1 MNVSPSWV
9 LLLVLAAAALVQRT
23 HRVPVIFLAGH
34 GASKTPATTPM
45 LLFVAALFVTWALW
59 NDCPPT
65 PAIRENYEPPRTMVR
80 NRACTLGDTT
90 MRGKGDQTASNP
102 DILVVPQDARTI
114 TIPGN
119 LANPSI
125 IPAAQATRMIYPN
138 PDNCGFQPV
147 GPEYASRN
155 QKLVGQA
162 NPKTRNTPIVPNRA
176 FDTDV
181 WSNDSFFVP
190 SGINRQY
197 NQEFYQNG
205 YIETCPSVTCGAP
218 KSMLVQEN
226 YCCGGK
232 TDANNGK
239 HTSSHHN
246 AHLSSSSSSIDCAPH
261 PTASVPLQERV
272 TSSMINAPYGLF
284 PGNAERQEPIN
295 FPPNQMGMCNSARYN
310 AELNTTLLQPNLVA
324 YSNINVNDANQ
335 SNLGIS
341 FTQPHLPTKLVDI
354 PGTDAQAFVEVDLYT
369 DPKRLARL
377 ATSSS
382 SGGDRYDGN
391 DDIQENFAPTH
402 SPYQTTPTSGR
413 GQPMDPRT
421 IYDPRLTGYGTS
433 YRQYTDEMTGQP
445 RFYYDDVDAQ
455 RQYNFVTRTKVDFLP
470 QLASSGPYEPQRLSN
485 MEVRQLAE
493 QAFHNDTLQ
502 QRTELQDRLMQKV
515 IHRTRQRKQAP
526 IRVHN

>member
-9 LLLVLAAAALVQRT
+9 LLLVLAAATLVQRT
-23 HRVPVIFLAGH
+23 HRVPAIFFGKSSIT
-34 GASKTPATTPM
+34 SKSTTPLCWLI
-45 LLFVAALFVTWALW
+45 LLAFVTWCLW
-59 NDCPPT
+59 THGPI
-65 PAIRENYEPPRTMVR
+65 IRENYEPPC
-80 NRACTLGDTT
+80 NNTT
-90 MRGKGDQTASNP
+90 MRGTGGHTASNP
-102 DILVVPQDARTI
+102 DILVVPNDARVV
-114 TIPGN
+114 TIPGD

-138 PDNCGFQPV
+138 PGNCGFQPV

-155 QKLVGQA
+155 QKLVGPA

-181 WSNDSFFVP
+181 WSHDTFFVP

-197 NQEFYQNG
+197 NQEFSQNG
-205 YIETCPSVTCGAP
+205 YLETCPSVSCGAP
-218 KSMLVQEN
+218 KSPILREN
-226 YCCGGK
+226 YCCGS
-232 TDANNGK
+232 DAQDE
-239 HTSSHHN
+239 
-246 AHLSSSSSSIDCAPH
+246 LPSSSSLSSRPSADCAPH
-261 PTASVPLQERV
+261 PTATVPLQERV
-272 TSSMINAPYGLF
+272 TNSMINAPYGLF
-284 PGNAERQEPIN
+284 PGNAKRQEPIN
-295 FPPNQMGMCNSARYN
+295 FPPNQSGLCNSARYN
-310 AELNTTLLQPNLVA
+310 MEQNTTLLQPNLVA
-324 YSNINVNDANQ
+324 YSNINVNDASQ

-369 DPKRLARL
+369 APQRLARL
-377 ATSSS
+377 AASSS
-382 SGGDRYDGN
+382 SPAGGGQMEKDVAPYRTTAAAHN
-391 DDIQENFAPTH
+391 DNNGAPLN
-402 SPYQTTPTSGR
+402 
-413 GQPMDPRT
+413 PRT

-433 YRQYTDEMTGQP
+433 YRQYVDEMTGQP

-455 RQYNFVTRTKVDFLP
+455 RQYNYVTRTKVDFLP
-470 QLASSGPYEPQRLSN
+470 QLASSGPYQPQRMSN

-515 IHRTRQRKQAP
+515 IHRSRQRKQAP